1 MRKAAATVAAIAATV
16 ACGNA
21 LCAPHLV
28 PCSRIAGYQ
37 EQVERL
43 MRAAWPRDLELL
55 TIMYVPFAEHGIGLA
70 RTAGGFDLIRLEFDK
85 SFWYS
90 SWREVEAGEALANA
104 VAVATEVHRADG
116 GPLGAQVLDFSS
128 TNVRVASSAVP
139 ISEQLGVALLDV
151 FGRHVAAARAEI
163 AAEILN
169 DGYRF
174 DILLAGRPCAAL
186 ENPPRESDAYRMER
200 LVRLLYNKVPT
211 WGPLESQAIEAEV
224 LAAIPN

>member
-1 MRKAAATVAAIAATV
+1 
-16 ACGNA
+16 
-21 LCAPHLV
+21 LV

-43 MRAAWPRDLELL
+43 MRAAWPRELELL
-55 TIMYVPFAEHGIGLA
+55 TIMYVPFTEHGIGLA
-70 RTAGGFDLIRLEFDK
+70 RTASGFDLIRLEFDK

-90 SWREVEAGEALANA
+90 SWREVEAGGAPANA

-116 GPLGAQVLDFSS
+116 GPLGAQVLDFSN
-128 TNVRVASSAVP
+128 TNVRVASSAAP

-163 AAEILN
+163 AAEVLN

-186 ENPPRESDAYRMER
+186 ENPPRESDAYRIER
-200 LVRLLYNKVPT
+200 LVRLLYDKVPT
-211 WGPLESQAIEAEV
+211 WRPLESQAVEAEV